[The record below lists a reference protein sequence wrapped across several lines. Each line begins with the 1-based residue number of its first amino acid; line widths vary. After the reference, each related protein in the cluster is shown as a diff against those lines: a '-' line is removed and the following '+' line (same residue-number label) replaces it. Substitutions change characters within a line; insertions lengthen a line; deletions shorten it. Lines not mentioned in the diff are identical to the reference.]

1 MTTDQKTDQPDT
13 LRRRTLSATA
23 AGVGISASSTAVAEM
38 ARSLSRPAPGSTLEA
53 LRRMSSSVA
62 ALAEAASP
70 HRPGLPTLMATGAT
84 DAARRLIEATRPPTP
99 PPGIASLMPNMD
111 ELTRKFASTAGPA
124 GAAAVASTAASTMTG
139 STLTDLAKRLA
150 QIQGSSA
157 LMTGAPDIRTLT
169 RNMAIPIPDTMK
181 LSGPSIGV
189 AARFRAD
196 HLAKAASP
204 GIAESLKTILTP
216 PGVGPLTD
224 PLGHLRGL
232 ASVQRSTIETLMRG
246 GAPGAASLLP
256 TTAIPRGLNIPDW
269 LTTQSGATAL
279 ARLVTP
285 SMGTHTDLASRV
297 SKLISLQMPAYRSS
311 LHEAM
316 KSWAPTEAIA
326 TMMRSWWPLAERG
339 LKQAGTALNAAIG
352 AWDALVQD
360 AADAYERVKNLL
372 LNWLGFDFPTKELVA
387 SAMLVLL
394 DLDLWLPMRAFAAG
408 GHRDVVAT
416 LRRLTLSEHRRAKRL
431 TTDPDLRF
439 GGHRLRSLD
448 EPIGQDYAT
457 GTAMTLKDLVADRAA
472 IDPAELDDGAITH
485 PGLARVW
492 SKLTDR
498 ERELLLEK
506 AATPHTTWPAA
517 AARCGFSREEAERT
531 RRKIAYLLR

>member
-1 MTTDQKTDQPDT
+1 MTTDQTTDQPDT

-23 AGVGISASSTAVAEM
+23 AGGGISASSTAVAEL

-70 HRPGLPTLMATGAT
+70 HRPGLSTLMATGAT

-99 PPGIASLMPNMD
+99 SPGIASLMPNMD

-124 GAAAVASTAASTMTG
+124 GVAAVEATAAPTLTG
-139 STLTDLAKRLA
+139 SNLTDLAKRLA
-150 QIQGSSA
+150 QIQGSSSM
-157 LMTGAPDIRTLT
+157 MTGAPDIRTLT

-216 PGVGPLTD
+216 PGAGPLTD

-246 GAPGAASLLP
+246 SAPGAASLLP
-256 TTAIPRGLNIPDW
+256 ATAIPRGLNIPDW

-285 SMGTHTDLASRV
+285 TMGTHTDLASRV
-297 SKLISLQMPAYRSS
+297 SKLLSLQMPAYRSP

-316 KSWAPTEAIA
+316 KSWAPAEAIA

-339 LKQAGTALNAAIG
+339 LKQAGTALNAALG

-439 GGHRLRSLD
+439 GGHPLRSLE
-448 EPIGQDYAT
+448 EPIGHDYAT
-457 GTAMTLKDLVADRAA
+457 GTVMTLKDLVADRAA
-472 IDPAELDDGAITH
+472 IDPAEMDDGAITH

-517 AARCGFSREEAERT
+517 AARCGFSRKEAERT
-531 RRKIAYLLR
+531 RRKIAYLLG

>member
-1 MTTDQKTDQPDT
+1 MTTDQKTDQSET
-13 LRRRTLSATA
+13 LRRRTLTA
-23 AGVGISASSTAVAEM
+23 AGAGISASSTAVAEL

-70 HRPGLPTLMATGAT
+70 HRPGLSTLMSTGAT
-84 DAARRLIEATRPPTP
+84 DAARRLMEATRPPTP
-99 PPGIASLMPNMD
+99 PAGIASLMPNMD
-111 ELTRKFASTAGPA
+111 ELTRKLASTAGPA
-124 GAAAVASTAASTMTG
+124 APPAWAAAIAATAAPTLTG
-139 STLTDLAKRLA
+139 SNLTDLAKRLA
-150 QIQGSSA
+150 QIQGTSSM
-157 LMTGAPDIRTLT
+157 MTGV
-169 RNMAIPIPDTMK
+169 PDTMK

-246 GAPGAASLLP
+246 STPGAASLLP
-256 TTAIPRGLNIPDW
+256 TTAIPRGLNIPNW

-285 SMGTHTDLASRV
+285 TTGTHTDLASRV
-297 SKLISLQMPAYRSS
+297 SKLISLQMPAYRSP

-339 LKQAGTALNAAIG
+339 LKQAGTALNAALG

-360 AADAYERVKNLL
+360 ASDAYERVKNLL
-372 LNWLGFDFPTKELVA
+372 LTWLGFDFPTKELVA

-408 GHRDVVAT
+408 GHRDVAAT

-439 GGHRLRSLD
+439 GGHPLRSLE
-448 EPIGQDYAT
+448 EPIGHDYAT
-457 GTAMTLKDLVADRAA
+457 GTVMTLKDIVADRAA

-485 PGLARVW
+485 PDLARVW

-531 RRKIAYLLR
+531 RRRIAYLLR